1 MAWTVA
7 ANCGAGVYDMDR
19 NSMKVKIWGVRGA
32 FPVANV
38 DFLKYGGNTACI
50 SVDCGGRMVVFDA
63 GSGLMQLGN
72 QLYQSGK
79 KRIDIL
85 LSHLHIDHCLGL
97 LNFRPMFDPEAEIHL
112 YGGRGDTAGLR
123 QSLETLIGG
132 PYWPLELRDFPAR
145 VEIHEITPGESFYL
159 AEDGEAAGK
168 MEAMEE
174 EAAGATEKVLERSI
188 PSERKTGRVKGSQKE
203 ENCKE
208 HVRIRTMPG
217 NHPNQSL
224 LYRLEYGGKSIVHV
238 LDCELNEEIFP
249 TLSEF
254 AREASLLIWDANFTD
269 EELERHRGWGHS
281 SWEQGIAL
289 RRRAEA
295 ETVLM
300 THYASSYKDR
310 FLQEQERLAA
320 MEDAASRFAREGMEL
335 EL

>member
-1 MAWTVA
+1 
-7 ANCGAGVYDMDR
+7 MDR

-32 FPVANV
+32 FPVANA

-97 LNFRPMFDPEAEIHL
+97 LNFRPMLDPEAEIHL

-159 AEDGEAAGK
+159 AEDREAAGK
-168 MEAMEE
+168 ME
-174 EAAGATEKVLERSI
+174 VLE
-188 PSERKTGRVKGSQKE
+188 E
-203 ENCKE
+203 ENCRE